1 MGNVSYLLPSI
12 HPMIKMAPDGV
23 AIHTEEFAHFAG
35 VALGDSAVVTGAQA
49 MAMTVID
56 LWTTPDL
63 CAQLSSEFAQVTSD
77 IDVLA

>member
-1 MGNVSYLLPSI
+1 MGWMEGNKYETF
-12 HPMIKMAPDGV
+12 PMSVDPDGV

-35 VALGDSAVVTGAQA
+35 GVLGDSAVVTGAQA

-56 LWTTPDL
+56 LWTKPDL
-63 CAQLSSEFAQVTSD
+63 CALLSSEFAQVTSD